1 MASRASQRQLLP
13 LPHPLLLLLLT
24 SAPRPAAPQPQLMPA
39 GCSLA
44 PLVGGWFSSGKDP
57 GTCFLEPGEASNHDK
72 RLIPAGP
79 ADCTGKLSPGV
90 TPTPLPPGTTCDKT
104 RMSPELCAATC
115 LKAFEGKPESIVGIG
130 TEFAQECY
138 CAVSHDL
145 DALGSMTPVGAVLG
159 AGCDMKC
166 PGAPDT
172 ICGGSNYI
180 SVWRLECG
188 AWGYRFLLLR
198 RLARTFSPC
207 TRRVANQTLLQCW
220 SAAYSMPVAAS
231 PTTGRSRA
239 RRV

>member
-1 MASRASQRQLLP
+1 MSLTRQLLP
-13 LPHPLLLLLLT
+13 LPHPPLLLLL
-24 SAPRPAAPQPQLMPA
+24 AWCAPAAPQPQLMPS

-44 PLVGGWFSSGKDP
+44 PLVGGWFSSAKDP

-79 ADCTGKLSPGV
+79 ADCTGTLSPGV
-90 TPTPLPPGTTCDKT
+90 TPTPLPPGTTCEKT

-138 CAVSHDL
+138 CAVTHDL
-145 DALGSMTPVGAVLG
+145 DALSALTPVGAVLG

-166 PGAPDT
+166 PGAPDM
-172 ICGGSNYI
+172 ICGGSNYL

-188 AWGYRFLLLR
+188 AWGYSFLLLR
-198 RLARTFSPC
+198 NIVRFLSLHTCR
-207 TRRVANQTLLQCW
+207 
-220 SAAYSMPVAAS
+220 
-231 PTTGRSRA
+231 
-239 RRV
+239 